1 MTQEPPVSAS
11 GPAKNDLGAIVAR
24 EWPYILILA
33 LALVG
38 VAYSSLTRTPIT
50 LYWIILA
57 PLVGVICV
65 VTRWR
70 AAASR
75 EERIRL
81 IWMQALHWLAVLA
94 AIQLMFVAVVGR
106 MMNSDA
112 TALETLTLLA
122 LGTFTAGVHIASW
135 RICLVGLLL
144 ALGVPAIGWL
154 EESTLMIVLVAAV
167 LVALAAPFVFREK
180 RKPAGR
186 VETPDL

>member
-11 GPAKNDLGAIVAR
+11 GTGKNDLGAIVAR
-24 EWPYILILA
+24 EWPYILVLA
-33 LALVG
+33 LALIG

-50 LYWIILA
+50 LYWIVLA

-75 EERIRL
+75 EARIRL

-135 RICLVGLLL
+135 RICLVGVLL
-144 ALGVPAIGWL
+144 ALGVPAIAWL
-154 EESTLMIVLVAAV
+154 EESTLLIVLVAAV

-180 RKPAGR
+180 RRPAGN
-186 VETPDL
+186 L